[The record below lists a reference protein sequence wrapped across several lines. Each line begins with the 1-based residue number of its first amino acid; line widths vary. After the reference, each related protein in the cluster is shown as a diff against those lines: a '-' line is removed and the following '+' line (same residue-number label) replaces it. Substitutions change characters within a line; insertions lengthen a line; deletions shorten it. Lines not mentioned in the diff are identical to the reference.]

1 VANERVLHQ
10 DLGEVER
17 DPDTNETV
25 IGSIGSHG
33 FEEKFRLV
41 KIQIVGIQ
49 QSMDL
54 QSMDLD
60 MGLEPEC

>member
-1 VANERVLHQ
+1 MLHQ

-33 FEEKFRLV
+33 FEEKLFRLV
-41 KIQIVGIQ
+41 KIQIVGNE

-54 QSMDLD
+54 QSTDLD
-60 MGLEPEC
+60 MELEPEC